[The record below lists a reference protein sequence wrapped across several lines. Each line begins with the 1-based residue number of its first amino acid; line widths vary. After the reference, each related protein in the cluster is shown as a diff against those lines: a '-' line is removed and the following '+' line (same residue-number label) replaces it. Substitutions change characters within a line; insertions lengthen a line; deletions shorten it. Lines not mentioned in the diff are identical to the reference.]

1 MGKLVIKRLGKV
13 IGETNLRLGRMT
25 IGRRTGDIP
34 LDDPAVSSMHAQIE
48 TVAGGRSTIYDLKST
63 NGTFVDGKRVT
74 THELLDKQ
82 TIVIGEHALLY
93 LDEIGPPVTLP
104 KPANAAASVGAST
117 AVIQFAHLRVIEGGE
132 KGKRVSLSPENV
144 TVDVPGKKPLRVSRL
159 TDRYLLE
166 SDDPSQVKLNDH
178 PMAAE
183 GSVLLEDGDV
193 IETGGMKLKFNLK

>member
-1 MGKLVIKRLGKV
+1 MGKLVIKHLGKV

-25 IGRRTGDIP
+25 IGRRAGDIP

-48 TVAGGRSTIYDLKST
+48 TVAGGQATIYDLNST
-63 NGTFVDGKRVT
+63 NGTFVDGKRVK
-74 THELLDKQ
+74 THELIDKQ

-104 KPANAAASVGAST
+104 KPASASRPVGAST
-117 AVIQFAHLRVIEGGE
+117 AIIQFAHLRVIEGGE

-144 TVDVPGKKPLRVSRL
+144 TVDIPGKKPLRVTRL

-166 SDDPSQVKLNDH
+166 SDEPNQVKLNDH
-178 PMAAE
+178 PMPPE

-193 IETGGMKLKFNLK
+193 IELGGTKFKFDLK